1 MSVTARSSWR
11 TSFWSKTMSSHL
23 PTAASAAT
31 ARGSTTPARRG
42 RRRRLDCSAHDAD
55 ELCVLVRSGERLL
68 DDDADSRAVD
78 LLVVDSRFHLRRLER
93 RQHVANVA
101 VRNLDR
107 SALAGDPCSVLGFP
121 GQVLLT
127 VAVRDLRAGFH
138 DDARLGAVD
147 ARLPR
152 AGGVGLP
159 VPQVR
164 GGVLAQIPDVALLV
178 LSEPVERL

>member
-1 MSVTARSSWR
+1 MSAPARSSWPTSSWSR
-11 TSFWSKTMSSHL
+11 TISSHS

-31 ARGSTTPARRG
+31 ARRSTTEVSTLLAR
-42 RRRRLDCSAHDAD
+42 DAD

-78 LLVVDSRFHLRRLER
+78 LLVVDARLHLCRLER

-107 SALAGDPCSVLGFP
+107 SALAGDPRSVLGVA

-127 VAVRDLRAGFH
+127 VPVRDLRAGFH

-147 ARLPR
+147 AGLPR
-152 AGGVGLP
+152 AGGVRFS
-159 VPQVR
+159 VTHVR
-164 GGVLAQIPDVALLV
+164 GGVLTQIPDVA
-178 LSEPVERL
+178 